1 MKTTMEKPSKGSR
14 PRAKESDAFRLLR
27 SRAGKRRGVALRTK
41 GFLRALASVALS
53 SPHTPILRRF
63 HD

>member
-1 MKTTMEKPSKGSR
+1 MKTTMERPGKGSR

-27 SRAGKRRGVALRTK
+27 SRAGKRGDALRTK
-41 GFLRALASVALS
+41 GFLRALASVAMS